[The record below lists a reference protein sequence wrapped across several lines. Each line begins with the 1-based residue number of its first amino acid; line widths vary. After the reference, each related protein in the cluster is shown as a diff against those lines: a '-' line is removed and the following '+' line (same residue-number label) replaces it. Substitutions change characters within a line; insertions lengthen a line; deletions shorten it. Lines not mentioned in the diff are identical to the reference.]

1 MLFYIKRPYN
11 SRRISIMGGDGV
23 DYYDIGQRIRRVR
36 RAKGL
41 SQEALA
47 EKIGISTTH
56 MSHIE
61 TANTKLSLPVFISI
75 AETLE
80 VSTESLLYDAPR
92 EGINAVAQEING
104 VLESC
109 TAKEAKM
116 IAEIVKATKRSFDA
130 YM

>member
-1 MLFYIKRPYN
+1 
-11 SRRISIMGGDGV
+11 MGGKIV
-23 DYYDIGQRIRRVR
+23 DYHEIRQRICRFRK
-36 RAKGL
+36 AKSI
-41 SQEALA
+41 SQELLA
-47 EKIGISTTH
+47 EKVDISATH

-61 TANTKLSLPVFISI
+61 TANTKLSLPVLISI

-80 VSTESLLYDAPR
+80 VSTESLLYDEPR